1 MKMKHNKKRNSAF
14 IFEVLIREL
23 AKTIMEKNDNK
34 KKIIMKLIREHFKG
48 NTILAK
54 DMDIYKSILDTK
66 NVERHTAER
75 LIFESRMQK
84 KTINHRELF
93 KEQTEIINKINKF
106 ISPEAFSNFIPNYRD
121 LATVFQIFNP
131 KVKTKQRVLLEN
143 HMINVMV
150 TEEEREKEFLKPIDN
165 LTYKTF
171 VQKFNEKYSS
181 KLIKEQKELL
191 SKYISSFADHGIEL
205 KIFLN
210 EEIPRLKNIVKNSL
224 NLKEI
229 KNDQDM
235 MEKTKK
241 VIKILETTSKR
252 VLDNKFV
259 HDILKIQGL
268 VKELA

>member
-23 AKTIMEKNDNK
+23 AKTIIEKNK
-34 KKIIMKLIREHFKG
+34 KKKNILMKLIREHFKG
-48 NTILAK
+48 GTILAK
-54 DMDIYKSILDTK
+54 DMDLYKSILDTK

-84 KTINHRELF
+84 KTIDHRELF

-106 ISPEAFSNFIPNYRD
+106 ISPGAFSNFIPNYKD
-121 LATVFQIFNP
+121 LATIFQIFNP
-131 KVKTKQRVLLEN
+131 KVKTKQRILLEN
-143 HMINVMV
+143 HMINIMV
-150 TEEEREKEFLKPIDN
+150 TEEERERELLKPIDN

-171 VQKFNEKYSS
+171 VQKFNEKYSNQ
-181 KLIKEQKELL
+181 LVKEQKELL

-224 NLKEI
+224 NLQEI
-229 KNDQDM
+229 KNDPEM
-235 MEKTKK
+235 MEKAEK

-259 HDILKIQGL
+259 HEILKIQSL
-268 VKELA
+268 VKELT

>member
-23 AKTIMEKNDNK
+23 AKTIIEKNK
-34 KKIIMKLIREHFKG
+34 KKKNILMKLIREHFKG
-48 NTILAK
+48 GTILAK
-54 DMDIYKSILDTK
+54 DMDLYKSILDTK

-84 KTINHRELF
+84 KTIDHRELF

-106 ISPEAFSNFIPNYRD
+106 ISPGAFSNFIPNYKD
-121 LATVFQIFNP
+121 LATIFQIFNP
-131 KVKTKQRVLLEN
+131 KVKTKQRILLEN
-143 HMINVMV
+143 HMINIMV
-150 TEEEREKEFLKPIDN
+150 TEEERERELLKPIDN

-171 VQKFNEKYSS
+171 VQKFNEKYSNQ
-181 KLIKEQKELL
+181 LVKEQKELL

-224 NLKEI
+224 NLQEI
-229 KNDQDM
+229 KNDPEM
-235 MEKTKK
+235 MGKAEK

-259 HDILKIQGL
+259 HEILKIQSL
-268 VKELA
+268 VKELT